1 MTLFFNSS
9 TVNVQKASIITLTC
23 VPGLLNFFAFTMLVL
38 KNILQLLNKTH
49 NLIVLLSAWLGEE
62 HSDETFRRRVSKK
75 LSLSAF
81 FVMPKFLCQQKLFFL
96 KQKLFFLK
104 FTLDFYWQ
112 VCYSFICLIQK
123 NIKSSFLSAA
133 SFKSFVSSRF
143 LAETSKPDKPFSL
156 NSFTWERVRQIE
168 SMKGLT
174 RFTDVTE
181 LKAIKDLPEVFSP
194 RALKSA

>member
-9 TVNVQKASIITLTC
+9 TASVLKESIITLTC
-23 VPGLLNFFAFTMLVL
+23 VPVLLNFFAFTMLVL

-96 KQKLFFLK
+96 K

-112 VCYSFICLIQK
+112 VSLIKFI
-123 NIKSSFLSAA
+123 FW
-133 SFKSFVSSRF
+133 
-143 LAETSKPDKPFSL
+143 PPFSGGQQKETQKGIACYL
-156 NSFTWERVRQIE
+156 MIRRRLCLYIIKRIQFTVSITSVSVATAGVVHNSE
-168 SMKGLT
+168 SWLLFKIYL
-174 RFTDVTE
+174 FY
-181 LKAIKDLPEVFSP
+181 
-194 RALKSA
+194 